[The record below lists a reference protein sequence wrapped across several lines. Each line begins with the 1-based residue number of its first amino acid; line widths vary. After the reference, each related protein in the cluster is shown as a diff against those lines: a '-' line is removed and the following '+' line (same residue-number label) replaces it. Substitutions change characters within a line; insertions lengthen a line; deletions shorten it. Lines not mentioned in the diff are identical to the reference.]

1 MVKISVIVPVYNVE
15 VYLEKCLDSIVN
27 QTLKDIE
34 IIIINDGSPDNS
46 QEIIDKYQKKYKNIK
61 AYLKENGGLSD
72 ARNYGIKN
80 ANGEYLSFVDS
91 DDYID
96 TTMLEKMYKLAKKE
110 NLDLVVCNTIN
121 IDDTG
126 NSIEINSNYNYSDD
140 TIKNYLLS
148 PPMAC
153 IRIYKK
159 ELFKN
164 IKFKKGI
171 YYEDL
176 ELTPK
181 LVKYTK
187 KIGFIDEGLYYYY
200 QRIGSIMKQKKFN
213 NKLLDIFDVLETN
226 KLELLKEYPDEVEY
240 MYITH
245 LLRTATLRFLEYDNY
260 KELINK
266 ITNTIKCYFPN
277 WNKNKYYRKSSKKLK
292 LICTLAYHKKIFILK
307 LIKKIKKIT
316 NK

>member
-1 MVKISVIVPVYNVE
+1 MKFNALVSVIIPVYNVE
-15 VYLEKCLDSIVN
+15 KYLKRCIESITN
-27 QTLKDIE
+27 QTYKNIE
-34 IIIINDGSPDNS
+34 IILVNDGSTDNS
-46 QEIIDKYQKKYKNIK
+46 YRICQEFSEKDTRIVLLNKQ
-61 AYLKENGGLSD
+61 NGGLSD

-307 LIKKIKKIT
+307 LIKKIT

>member
-307 LIKKIKKIT
+307 LIKKIT

>member
-1 MVKISVIVPVYNVE
+1 MIKVSVIVPVYNVE
-15 VYLEKCLDSIVN
+15 EYLEKCLESLVN

-307 LIKKIKKIT
+307 LIKKIT